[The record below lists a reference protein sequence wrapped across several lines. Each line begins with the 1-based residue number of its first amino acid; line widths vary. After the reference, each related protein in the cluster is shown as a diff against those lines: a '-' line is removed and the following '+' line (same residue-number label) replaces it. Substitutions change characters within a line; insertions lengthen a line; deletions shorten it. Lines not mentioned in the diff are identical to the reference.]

1 MNNRQ
6 DIFQVGFITFNDEV
20 LNETEAT
27 TKHSRFR
34 PKNIGEYKV
43 QVYGPNEG
51 QIPHFHIEGIGNNF
65 DCCVRVYD
73 NHFFQHGNHRDVLN
87 SYQCRQLHEWLQ
99 QLNDKSLTPITN
111 WQTIVLYWEGANPEC
126 KYPENK
132 KCREQ
137 PRYDLMSEFRSGI

>member
-6 DIFQVGFITFNDEV
+6 DILQVGFISFNDEV
-20 LNETEAT
+20 LNEFEVT
-27 TKHSRFR
+27 TNHSRFR
-34 PKNIGEYKV
+34 PKKIGECKV

-65 DCCVRVYD
+65 DYCVRVYD

-87 SYQCRQLHEWLQ
+87 SYQYRQLHEWLQ
-99 QLNDKSLTPITN
+99 QINDKSLVPTTN
-111 WQTIVLYWEGANPEC
+111 WQAIVFGWESTNPEC

-137 PRYDLMSEFRSGI
+137 PRYDLMSEFKYGI